1 MDFAVSLLVFV
12 GGSFGKYLDEVIGY
26 GHDDISGFMRRNPEY
41 ISLLLYLCVTFSC
54 HVTSG
59 QVDPVSC

>member
-41 ISLLLYLCVTFSC
+41 ISLVLSLCDLSLPC
-54 HVTSG
+54 Y
-59 QVDPVSC
+59 